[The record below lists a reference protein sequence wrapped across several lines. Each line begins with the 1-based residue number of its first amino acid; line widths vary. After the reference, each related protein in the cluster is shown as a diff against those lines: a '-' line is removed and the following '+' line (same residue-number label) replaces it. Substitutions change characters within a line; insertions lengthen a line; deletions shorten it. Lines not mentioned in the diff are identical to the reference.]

1 MVARDCEVRAAVR
14 RSSSPASTPRPALMS
29 PRTSSRST
37 HSTCRLSSLGT
48 VEVSAPTMAAMAS
61 FSTTMSLTPASV
73 RIHWACSAEEV
84 S

>member
-1 MVARDCEVRAAVR
+1 MVAGDCEVRAALR
-14 RSSSPASTPRPALMS
+14 RSSFPGSTPRPASMS

-37 HSTCRLSSLGT
+37 HRTCRSASSGT
-48 VEVSAPTMAAMAS
+48 VEVNAPTMEAMAS
-61 FSTTMSLTPASV
+61 FSTTMSLTPASE

>member
-1 MVARDCEVRAAVR
+1 ME
-14 RSSSPASTPRPALMS
+14 
-29 PRTSSRST
+29 
-37 HSTCRLSSLGT
+37 
-48 VEVSAPTMAAMAS
+48 AMAS